1 MGAKENKRFVD
12 SNIFL
17 YALQAHPQYGKTA
30 KNILERI
37 DTEENAVTSL
47 INIGEVCW
55 WLESHQ
61 KGDLVKEKIEL
72 IDAIL
77 FLQIEPIS
85 LEDFLKAAAFKKTYN
100 IDFNDRLS
108 LAVMKRKQ
116 IKEIYSNDSD
126 FDKVEWV
133 KRIFK

>member
-1 MGAKENKRFVD
+1 MDAKENKRFVD

-61 KGDLVKEKIEL
+61 KGDLVKEKLEL
-72 IDAIL
+72 IDALL
-77 FLQIEPIS
+77 FLQIESIS

>member
-1 MGAKENKRFVD
+1 MDAKENKRFVD
-12 SNIFL
+12 SNVFL
-17 YALQAHPQYGKTA
+17 YALQAHPRYGTTA

-37 DTEENAVTSL
+37 DTEEAAVTSL

-61 KGDLVKEKIEL
+61 KGDVVKEKIEL
-72 IDAIL
+72 IDAL
-77 FLQIEPIS
+77 LHLQIEPLS
-85 LEDFLKAAAFKKTYN
+85 LEDFLKAAALKKTYN

-108 LAVMKRKQ
+108 LAIMERKQ

-126 FDKVEWV
+126 FDKVEGIE
-133 KRIFK
+133 RIFK